1 MDEYGASGTF
11 IPQPEQSN
19 VKIPITIGYQGGRG
33 IKYKNRWIWAIV
45 MLVVIVAMTIGM
57 LFQTEQPFLQRVIVA
72 FLFFSITTIA
82 LRFGYLKEGK
92 IRNRMVRGI
101 ESNYTISTSNFWGI
115 TRIDEEEPYI
125 CTFPNNKQG
134 IYIKMERGVF
144 KGDLQ
149 SAKHRHRE
157 AIGSFYKM
165 VGDKAFG
172 QTVLTVTHIDLM
184 DYVGTDKRIDRA
196 KESVSYTDNKD
207 VRREVQG
214 IYDDIKA
221 RSSHMMFTTDV
232 FVFQWTGNQKLYMD
246 IIKEG
251 LGRMMQGGGYVG
263 YSYMDAN
270 DLQSMYK
277 TLFNVNDFSVKKAIR
292 ESVQPVGA
300 SDLSPILVRYP
311 NGGIQKENYTR
322 SERQKM
328 EEYNRAH
335 KKAEQIRRKKDPEF
349 ETTNLGVEKP
359 HVMKKGY
366 NGPIM
371 VDKTIDK
378 KVDTEDDTEVYY
390 TFD

>member
-57 LFQTEQPFLQRVIVA
+57 LFQTEQPFIQRIIVA

-221 RSSHMMFTTDV
+221 RASHMMFTTDI

-263 YSYMDAN
+263 YSYMDVN

-300 SDLSPILVRYP
+300 SDLRPILVRYP

-322 SERQKM
+322 LEMQKM

-349 ETTNLGVEKP
+349 ETTNLGVEQP
-359 HVMKKGY
+359 HVMRKGY

-371 VDKTIDK
+371 VDKTRDK
-378 KVDTEDDTEVYY
+378 KVDNEDDNEIYY

>member
-11 IPQPEQSN
+11 IPQADQSN

-33 IKYKNRWIWAIV
+33 EKYKNKWIWAIV
-45 MLVVIVAMTIGM
+45 MLVVIIAISIGI
-57 LFQTEQPFLQRVIVA
+57 LFQTEQPLFQRILVS
-72 FLFFSITTIA
+72 FLFFSFTTII

-92 IRNRMVRGI
+92 IRNRMIMGMD
-101 ESNYTISTSNFWGI
+101 NDYTISTSNFWGI
-115 TRIDEEEPYI
+115 TRIDDEEPYI

-134 IYIKMERGVF
+134 IYVKMERGVF

-196 KESVSYTDNKD
+196 KESVAYTDNVD

-221 RSSHMMFTTDV
+221 RANHMVFTTDI

-270 DLQSMYK
+270 DLQSMYR
-277 TLFNVNDFSVKKAIR
+277 TLFNVSDFSVKKAIR
-292 ESVQPVGA
+292 ESVAPA
-300 SDLSPILVRYP
+300 NAIDIKPILVKYP
-311 NGGIQKENYTR
+311 NGGIQKVNYTR
-322 SERQKM
+322 SEVQKM
-328 EEYNRAH
+328 EAYNRAH
-335 KKAEQIRRKKDPEF
+335 AQAEKVRRRKDPDF
-349 ETTNLGVEKP
+349 RTTDLGVEQP
-359 HVMKKGY
+359 HVMRKGY
-366 NGPIM
+366 NGPVM
-371 VDKTIDK
+371 ADKTRDK
-378 KVDTEDDTEVYY
+378 KKDNDSDETYY
-390 TFD
+390 SFD